1 MEWFVQRSFVAVM
14 AVGLVVALAASVG
27 CSGGG
32 WASTGLSI
40 ARHASKDSSGGSSA
54 GGDQR
59 EYYIDV
65 MLDGNEGSREKHTG
79 DIKFSD
85 AVNQSPS
92 FKYTVRDKEEFGK
105 ITSVILNIHL
115 MHPERKDAPFD
126 ASYVI
131 ALASADTSKLAFE
144 PNRTYHFAEKLE
156 GVKVIYPQPY
166 KGDRDGTV
174 RLPGNSHFCMTVSV
188 TGSRAETAR
197 VMFETR

>member
-1 MEWFVQRSFVAVM
+1 MEWFVNRTW
-14 AVGLVVALAASVG
+14 VVAASLGLAVVWTASVG
-27 CSGGG
+27 CSYAGY
-32 WASTGLSI
+32 ASSGL
-40 ARHASKDSSGGSSA
+40 RLASKASDDSSGSSSS
-54 GGDQR
+54 GDQR
-59 EYYIDV
+59 KYYIDV
-65 MLDGNEGSREKHTG
+65 MLDGNEGSRQKHTG
-79 DIKFSD
+79 DIKFAD

-92 FKYTVRDKEEFGK
+92 FKFTVRDKEEFGK

-131 ALASADTSKLAFE
+131 ALASEDNSKLAFE
-144 PNRTYHFAEKLE
+144 PGRTYHFAEKLE